1 MNKAVFLDRDGTLVE
16 DRGYAS
22 APDQMDLLPGAA
34 EAVAEFRR
42 RGYLVVLITNQSGI
56 GRGLFSEADVAAMH
70 EKIQAD
76 LAAAGAALDAIYY
89 CPHMP
94 ADGAPCKCRKPLPGM
109 ILQAAKEH
117 DIDLGRSVMIGDKPS
132 DVQAGRAAGC
142 RAGLVAT
149 EPAAACGADFVVR
162 RLSDVIPHLDHAT

>member
-16 DRGYAS
+16 DVGYAS
-22 APDQMDLLPGAA
+22 APDQMHLLPGAA

-56 GRGLFSEADVAAMH
+56 GRELFTEADVAAMH

-76 LAAAGAALDAIYY
+76 LAAAGGALDAIYY

-94 ADGAPCKCRKPLPGM
+94 SDAAACKCRKPLPGM

-117 DIDLGRSVMIGDKPS
+117 DIELSQSIMVGDKPS
-132 DVQAGRAAGC
+132 DVEAGRAAGC
-142 RAGLVAT
+142 RVGLVAT
-149 EPAAACGADFVVR
+149 GPAAECAPDFVVR
-162 RLSDVIPHLDHAT
+162 SLCEVIPHLDGET